1 MLTGV
6 MVDVVGT
13 TAQEEQEEQSLR
25 MLKKD
30 IADVA
35 IWLRRGCQHSG
46 AVRIRV
52 CHVLP
57 SVTLDCS
64 INSYSPAGTLQDITV
79 IECLR
84 LCVECIRMP
93 FKS

>member
-35 IWLRRGCQHSG
+35 IWLRGCQDSKIPVFG
-46 AVRIRV
+46 GY
-52 CHVLP
+52 HVLP
-57 SVTLDCS
+57 SVTLDCLE
-64 INSYSPAGTLQDITV
+64 NSYSHAGMLEDITV

-84 LCVECIRMP
+84 LYMGCRL
-93 FKS
+93 S

>member
-35 IWLRRGCQHSG
+35 IWLTRGG
-46 AVRIRV
+46 
-52 CHVLP
+52 HVLPSP

-64 INSYSPAGTLQDITV
+64 VNSSSPAGTLQDITV
-79 IECLR
+79 VECLM
-84 LCVECIRMP
+84 LCLECHL
-93 FKS
+93 S